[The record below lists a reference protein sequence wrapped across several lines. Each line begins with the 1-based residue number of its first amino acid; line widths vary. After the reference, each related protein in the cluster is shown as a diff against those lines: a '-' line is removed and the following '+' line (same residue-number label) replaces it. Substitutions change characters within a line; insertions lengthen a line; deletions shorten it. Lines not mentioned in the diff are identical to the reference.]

1 MTYTECYMQKKAKD
15 EPSNYE
21 IVAGKMEKEDADTLK
36 AMGTPAPAEIGWSL
50 LGAGLG
56 GGAGYLLSRRFRRDG
71 SRRQRALDIVLGA
84 LAGLGGTQLALSMP
98 GDEKSGLSLR
108 QTMRADKLIG
118 DKSNADNDKGQH
130 FENPLAPNAVNVGLG
145 IAGGVAGGWTAG
157 NHGWYNPKT
166 KEWKSISRALEDSRR
181 LEAMTRPGAP
191 LTAKEIEAAAAK
203 GARLGKAYDVGL
215 GTAAGAAGGYA
226 TGSVI
231 NLIRNI
237 FTRGKTVGDY
247 N

>member
-1 MTYTECYMQKKAKD
+1 MTYIECYMQKKAKD

-118 DKSNADNDKGQH
+118 DKSNADNAKGQH
-130 FENPLAPNAVNVGLG
+130 FDFFLAPNATNVSLAAVGGLG
-145 IAGGVAGGWTAG
+145 FGGYRALKGGKLGEQEAGIRANRALLNATD
-157 NHGWYNPKT
+157 PKT
-166 KEWKSISRALEDSRR
+166 ADKMIAQGYRWGNIKDVAKS
-181 LEAMTRPGAP
+181 
-191 LTAKEIEAAAAK
+191 
-203 GARLGKAYDVGL
+203 
-215 GTAAGAAGGYA
+215 TAAGAAGGYA

>member
-1 MTYTECYMQKKAKD
+1 MTYTECYMQKKAILGFGEDK
-15 EPSNYE
+15 PSNYE
-21 IVAGKMEKEDADTLK
+21 KVVNKMEKEDADTLK

-118 DKSNADNDKGQH
+118 DKSNADNSKGQH
-130 FENPLAPNAVNVGLG
+130 FENPLAPNTTNVSLALAGGLG
-145 IAGGVAGGWTAG
+145 FGG
-157 NHGWYNPKT
+157 Y
-166 KEWKSISRALEDSRR
+166 RALKGGNSGWQ
-181 LEAMTRPGAP
+181 EAGIRENRANMNNVDPDTRKKMIAQGNRWGNI
-191 LTAKEIEAAAAK
+191 TDVAKS
-203 GARLGKAYDVGL
+203 
-215 GTAAGAAGGYA
+215 TAAGAAGGYLS
-226 TGSVI
+226 GSAI
-231 NLIRNI
+231 NLLRNI
-237 FTRGKTVGDY
+237 FTRGKTVGLY

>member
-1 MTYTECYMQKKAKD
+1 MTMTYTECYMQKKAKD

-118 DKSNADNDKGQH
+118 DKSIADNAKGQH
-130 FENPLAPNAVNVGLG
+130 FENPLAPNAVNVGLSAAG
-145 IAGGVAGGWTAG
+145 GLGAGIYRAFKGGPSGVKESGVREIRAILNEANPKVREMEAIAGRRFGNMKDVAK
-157 NHGWYNPKT
+157 N
-166 KEWKSISRALEDSRR
+166 
-181 LEAMTRPGAP
+181 
-191 LTAKEIEAAAAK
+191 
-203 GARLGKAYDVGL
+203 
-215 GTAAGAAGGYA
+215 TAAGAAGGYA

>member
-98 GDEKSGLSLR
+98 GDEKRESTSME
-108 QTMRADKLIG
+108 QI
-118 DKSNADNDKGQH
+118 
-130 FENPLAPNAVNVGLG
+130 
-145 IAGGVAGGWTAG
+145 ITA
-157 NHGWYNPKT
+157 
-166 KEWKSISRALEDSRR
+166 
-181 LEAMTRPGAP
+181 
-191 LTAKEIEAAAAK
+191 
-203 GARLGKAYDVGL
+203 
-215 GTAAGAAGGYA
+215 
-226 TGSVI
+226 
-231 NLIRNI
+231 
-237 FTRGKTVGDY
+237 
-247 N
+247 

>member
-118 DKSNADNDKGQH
+118 DKSNADNAKGQH

-145 IAGGVAGGWTAG
+145 IAGGLGAGTYRAFKGG
-157 NHGWYNPKT
+157 PSGV
-166 KEWKSISRALEDSRR
+166 KES
-181 LEAMTRPGAP
+181 
-191 LTAKEIEAAAAK
+191 
-203 GARLGKAYDVGL
+203 GAREIRAILNNANQKVQDMEAIAGRRFGNMKDVAKS
-215 GTAAGAAGGYA
+215 TAAGAAGGYA

>member
-21 IVAGKMEKEDADTLK
+21 IVEGKMEKGDADTLK

-56 GGAGYLLSRRFRRDG
+56 GGAGYLLSKRFRRDG

-118 DKSNADNDKGQH
+118 DKSNADNAKGQH

-145 IAGGVAGGWTAG
+145 IAGGLGAGTYRAFKGGDLGWQEAGIRQNRAILHDVDPDTTKKMIAQGNRWGNFKDVA
-157 NHGWYNPKT
+157 
-166 KEWKSISRALEDSRR
+166 KS
-181 LEAMTRPGAP
+181 
-191 LTAKEIEAAAAK
+191 
-203 GARLGKAYDVGL
+203 
-215 GTAAGAAGGYA
+215 TAAGAAGGYA

>member
-118 DKSNADNDKGQH
+118 DKSSADNAKGQH

-145 IAGGVAGGWTAG
+145 IAGGLGVGTYAGYKGKIKNKLG
-157 NHGWYNPKT
+157 P
-166 KEWKSISRALEDSRR
+166 RAVEMARKAYD
-181 LEAMTRPGAP
+181 GK
-191 LTAKEIEAAAAK
+191 LTGDALDKKLLDASK
-203 GARLGKAYDVGL
+203 GGERLGRTLDVGL
-215 GTAAGAAGGYA
+215 GTAAGSVGSYA
-226 TGSVI
+226 TGSVL